1 MIHAYNKIYLDDAM
15 HNLGEMFDYAQ
26 NACHIEPEIF
36 WDMFIA
42 SGYADRFAIGMPA
55 VVSGRSGTEIA
66 MDIFSKQDASEAFPE
81 PYNGVKKSKAYWCG
95 SMLAYY
101 QRRTGRSFQD
111 IHKRIAYS
119 DIEKLYTT
127 LHDASKEQV
136 ADLMDQQIHNK
147 KEPTRLHTLRLAS
160 GYTQKEL
167 AEKSGVNLRTLQ
179 QYEIRGKDINK
190 AASANLM
197 ALAKVLGC
205 HMEDLMEYDAEDV
218 EE

>member
-1 MIHAYNKIYLDDAM
+1 
-15 HNLGEMFDYAQ
+15 
-26 NACHIEPEIF
+26 
-36 WDMFIA
+36 
-42 SGYADRFAIGMPA
+42 
-55 VVSGRSGTEIA
+55 
-66 MDIFSKQDASEAFPE
+66 
-81 PYNGVKKSKAYWCG
+81 
-95 SMLAYY
+95 MLAYY

-119 DIEKLYTT
+119 DIEKLYPT

-136 ADLMDQQIHNK
+136 ADLMDQQIHTK
-147 KEPTRLHTLRLAS
+147 KEPTRLHTLRLAG

-205 HMEDLMEYDAEDV
+205 HMEDLMEYDTEDV

>member
-15 HNLGEMFDYAQ
+15 HNLSEMFDYAQ
-26 NACHIEPEIF
+26 NSCHIEPEIF

-42 SGYADRFAIGMPA
+42 SGYADRFAIGMPS

-81 PYNGVKKSKAYWCG
+81 PYNGVRKS
-95 SMLAYY
+95 
-101 QRRTGRSFQD
+101 
-111 IHKRIAYS
+111 
-119 DIEKLYTT
+119 
-127 LHDASKEQV
+127 DASKEQV

-190 AASANLM
+190 AASVNLM

-205 HMEDLMEYDAEDV
+205 HMEDLMEYDTEDV